1 MPGRAIAAL
10 LLVVHLVGCTAWE
23 PIAVGPSELIQGERP
38 ESIRV
43 HYSDGQQVVL
53 SQPGLRNDSIVDM
66 DPMRCSAGVCDR
78 PGAAPLDGI
87 TTVEVRRV
95 SVGRT
100 VLNVVGGVAAVF
112 VIGLLTWASD
122 SGSA

>member
-10 LLVVHLVGCTAWE
+10 LLVAHLVGCTAWE
-23 PIAVGPSELIQGERP
+23 PVGVGPSELVQGERP

-43 HYSDGQQVVL
+43 HYADGQQVVL
-53 SQPGLRNDSIVDM
+53 TRPSLRNDSIVDL
-66 DPMRCSAGVCDR
+66 DPGPCSARACDR
-78 PGAAPLDGI
+78 RGAAPLDGI

-100 VLNVVGGVAAVF
+100 VLNVVGGMAAVF

>member
-1 MPGRAIAAL
+1 MA
-10 LLVVHLVGCTAWE
+10 GCTAWE
-23 PIAVGPSELIQGERP
+23 PIGVGPSELIQGERP

-43 HYSDGQQVVL
+43 HYADGQQVVL
-53 SQPGLRNDSIVDM
+53 SEPSLRNDSIIDLSSA
-66 DPMRCSAGVCDR
+66 RCSTGSCDGPR
-78 PGAAPLDGI
+78 AAPLEGI

-100 VLNVVGGVAAVF
+100 VLNVVGGMAAVF